1 MVICLY
7 PSFVNLLYILIILIM
22 KMHLTQIHSKMSLFA
37 NIVKFYATGI
47 TILPP
52 DVIELYFD

>member
-1 MVICLY
+1 MK
-7 PSFVNLLYILIILIM
+7 FNLLYILNILIM
-22 KMHLTQIHSKMSLFA
+22 KMHLAQIYSKMSLFA